1 MSASLAGGAAA
12 DMAPRPAALRF
23 TPSFYL
29 WHLLPL
35 ALLLFALVVA
45 MNGLDQWL
53 ADAVFRWEGMQWALR
68 DSPLTRHVIH
78 QLGKR
83 FSTLLWLGFAI
94 ALALTWRKPD
104 WRPLRRPLAYVL
116 LAVAISTITVTV
128 IKSLTHMDCP
138 WDLVRYGGGKPF
150 IGLFEA
156 RPAGMGKATACF
168 PAGHASGGYAW
179 LSLYFFLCSI
189 KPRWRWAGL
198 AFGLGLGLLFGISQ
212 QLRGA
217 HFVSHDIATLMCCW
231 FVALSLH
238 WWMLRDRAALP
249 GTHPLPAAT

>member
-12 DMAPRPAALRF
+12 DIAPRPATLRF

-35 ALLLFALVVA
+35 AFLLFALVVA
-45 MNGLDQWL
+45 MNGIDQWL

-68 DSPLTRHVIH
+68 DNPLTRHVIH

-116 LAVAISTITVTV
+116 LAVLISTITVTV

-150 IGLFEA
+150 IGLFQA
-156 RPAGMGKATACF
+156 RPAGMGKRPR
-168 PAGHASGGYAW
+168 PAS
-179 LSLYFFLCSI
+179 
-189 KPRWRWAGL
+189 R
-198 AFGLGLGLLFGISQ
+198 Q
-212 QLRGA
+212 
-217 HFVSHDIATLMCCW
+217 DM
-231 FVALSLH
+231 
-238 WWMLRDRAALP
+238 
-249 GTHPLPAAT
+249 PAAAMRGCRCISSCAASSLAGAGPDLRSGSGSGCCSAFPNNCVARISFRTTSPR